1 MNELQKTILVAPLN
15 WGLGHSTRCIPIIR
29 ALEENGFT
37 PILASDGVAL
47 KMLQKEFPHLTSV
60 ELPSYQIEY
69 AKKGA
74 NFKWVI
80 LKNSPKMLQAI
91 FSEKKMVKQLIKQY
105 DIKGIISDNRMG
117 VYSRKIPTVFISH
130 QLRVLSGKTTW
141 FSTKFHQYFIK
152 KFDECW
158 VPDYKYRPNLTGK
171 LGHLK
176 NSNLNL
182 VYLGPLSRF
191 EKQDLP
197 IKYSLMVL
205 LSGPEPQ
212 RTMLEQK
219 LIEELKDYPEKA
231 IFIRGVLEPEQ
242 TKEVKGNITF
252 YNYMT
257 SKELETAMNESELI
271 ISRSGYTTVM
281 DLAKLEKMAFFIP
294 TPGQFEQEYLAK
306 RYKYYSMMPYATQE
320 NFNLEEVF
328 QIKFYE
334 GFPTVKEQ
342 TNWKKLFELF
352 ESE

>member
-1 MNELQKTILVAPLN
+1 
-15 WGLGHSTRCIPIIR
+15 
-29 ALEENGFT
+29 
-37 PILASDGVAL
+37 
-47 KMLQKEFPHLTSV
+47 MLQKECPHLTSV

-171 LGHLK
+171 LGHIK

-231 IFIRGVLEPEQ
+231 IFIRGVLEPAQ

-281 DLAKLEKMAFFIP
+281 DLAKLEKMAF
-294 TPGQFEQEYLAK
+294 L
-306 RYKYYSMMPYATQE
+306 
-320 NFNLEEVF
+320 F
-328 QIKFYE
+328 QLPDSLNKN
-334 GFPTVKEQ
+334 T
-342 TNWKKLFELF
+342 
-352 ESE
+352 